1 MQPVINFSGVLD
13 EYAEFVI
20 NIQIKEGILLLKVVV
35 DASNKVLYVSELRLS
50 KPNTA
55 NALRLKPS
63 ASLVKRLKEALGQ
76 SEFLI
81 QAASVLN
88 ESCHGLGGTF
98 AKLATFKPQSLK
110 RSLEIG
116 VEELV

>member
-50 KPNTA
+50 KPNTQHSQKWLPTF
-55 NALRLKPS
+55 NRSGMISS
-63 ASLVKRLKEALGQ
+63 AIWVHS
-76 SEFLI
+76 
-81 QAASVLN
+81 
-88 ESCHGLGGTF
+88 
-98 AKLATFKPQSLK
+98 
-110 RSLEIG
+110 
-116 VEELV
+116 